1 MVALFLG
8 AAMEPVTIPKHIDD
22 PVTLLV
28 WSADEFAPAAF
39 MLILGILIGQVT
51 AMIVLSVIAIKAYR
65 RFRDNR
71 PDGFPLHAAYWV
83 GILPSKA
90 ATIPNPFIREF
101 YP

>member
-1 MVALFLG
+1 
-8 AAMEPVTIPKHIDD
+8 MEPVTIPKHIDD

-51 AMIVLSVIAIKAYR
+51 AMTVLSVIAIKAYR

-71 PDGFPLHAAYWV
+71 PDGFPLHAAYWI
-83 GILPSKA
+83 GLLPSKA
-90 ATIPNPFIREF
+90 ATMPNTPQTYFLNS
-101 YP
+101 PVLTA

>member
-1 MVALFLG
+1 
-8 AAMEPVTIPKHIDD
+8 MEPVTIPKHIDD

-51 AMIVLSVIAIKAYR
+51 AIAIKGYR

-83 GILPSKA
+83 GMLPSKA
-90 ATIPNPFIREF
+90 GTIPNPFIREF
-101 YP
+101 HP

>member
-1 MVALFLG
+1 
-8 AAMEPVTIPKHIDD
+8 MEPVTIPKHIDD

-83 GILPSKA
+83 GMLPSKA
-90 ATIPNPFIREF
+90 STIPNPFIKEF

>member
-1 MVALFLG
+1 
-8 AAMEPVTIPKHIDD
+8 MEPETIPKHIDD

-51 AMIVLSVIAIKAYR
+51 AMTVLSIIAIKAYR

-83 GILPSKA
+83 GMLPSKA

>member
-1 MVALFLG
+1 
-8 AAMEPVTIPKHIDD
+8 MEPVTIPKHIDD

-51 AMIVLSVIAIKAYR
+51 AMIVLSIIAIKAYR

-83 GILPSKA
+83 GMLPRKA
-90 ATIPNPFIREF
+90 ANIPNPFIREF
-101 YP
+101 HP

>member
-1 MVALFLG
+1 
-8 AAMEPVTIPKHIDD
+8 MEPVTIPKHIDD

-51 AMIVLSVIAIKAYR
+51 AMTILSIIAIKAYR

-71 PDGFPLHAAYWV
+71 PDVFLLHAAYWV
-83 GILPSKA
+83 GMLPSKA

>member
-1 MVALFLG
+1 
-8 AAMEPVTIPKHIDD
+8 MEPVTIPKHIDD

-51 AMIVLSVIAIKAYR
+51 AMTVLSFIAIKAYR

-83 GILPSKA
+83 GMLPSKA
-90 ATIPNPFIREF
+90 TTIPSARQKTPFFKKTGTI
-101 YP
+101 P